1 MKILVLGGTRF
12 FGIPMVEELI
22 QQGHEVTIA
31 TRQTT
36 NESLFF
42 GSQNRI
48 AVGIRN
54 LYCFVTVCVNRGIF

>member
-48 AVGIRN
+48 AAGIGN